1 MKQKKH
7 YRIGEVSQLLDI
19 PAYVLR
25 YWESEFPQ
33 LKPIKT
39 NTGQRL
45 FTQADIELVKKI
57 IHLRY
62 NEKLTLPGTKTKL
75 KEILNPESR
84 LDTDKQ
90 MTDSLTEI
98 KNCLQEILSDLR

>member
-1 MKQKKH
+1 MKKKKH
-7 YRIGEVSQLLDI
+7 FRIGEVSQLLDI

-45 FTQADIELVKKI
+45 FTQDDIDLVKII

-75 KEILNPESR
+75 KEILNPKSGVEMN
-84 LDTDKQ
+84 KQ
-90 MTDSLTEI
+90 MMDSLAEI